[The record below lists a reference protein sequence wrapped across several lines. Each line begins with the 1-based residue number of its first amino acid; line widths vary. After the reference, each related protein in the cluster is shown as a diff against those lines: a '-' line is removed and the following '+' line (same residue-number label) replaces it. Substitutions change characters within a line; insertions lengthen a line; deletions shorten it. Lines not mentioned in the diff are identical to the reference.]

1 MKQLNGSMI
10 LKIGKIQ
17 KDLDDLRE
25 KAPEAA
31 KEISQLAKDVA
42 TVINAWLELPDN
54 NGLLLVPMMN
64 SHSKTITER
73 RK

>member
-25 KAPEAA
+25 KAAEADQ
-31 KEISQLAKDVA
+31 EISQLGKM
-42 TVINAWLELPDN
+42 E
-54 NGLLLVPMMN
+54 
-64 SHSKTITER
+64 SCSKTITER